1 MAKGI
6 KEIKVETVASKNS
19 QVDNGPGEQ
28 KAAQILGRVK
38 KVRKE
43 LKRYIS
49 HHHGNG
55 RVSNKVVVKKGDK
68 IEYIDRDTA
77 DAKVKSEGWAYGKK
91 SEWKKLVRDVA

>member
-6 KEIKVETVASKNS
+6 KKIEVEVVKAKTQETPTVGA
-19 QVDNGPGEQ
+19 E
-28 KAAQILGRVK
+28 KAAQILGREK
-38 KVRKE
+38 KQRKE

-55 RVSNKVVVKKGDK
+55 RVSNKVVVKKGDV
-68 IEYIDRDTA
+68 IDYIDRDTA
-77 DAKVKSEGWAYGKK
+77 DAKVKSEGWTYGKK